1 MISLKAVQAFATIVR
16 HGSVTHAAVELGV
29 TGSALSHLLRDLE
42 ARLGV
47 PLFDRVGRGLV
58 PTEDGRRLA
67 DAVVPAFAQ
76 IDHALAEFSRRRIEL
91 RISTLSTFASSWLI
105 PRLVRF
111 QERHPDIELL
121 VATST
126 RNVDFDRESFD
137 CAIRHG
143 QGDWPNVQVKK
154 LYADGL
160 VPVVSPQLAAET
172 GLVRPAD
179 LNKARLLHARAR
191 RGDWAAWLD
200 KAGIQGIDTG
210 HGPVF
215 ETRAQVVQAAI
226 GRLGAMVIDP
236 WLVADEIR
244 QGHLVIPFGPVV
256 PLPAAYW
263 LVWPQRRGQTRP
275 LAAFRDWL
283 EEEIQAEKT
292 ILGHGSALDP
302 ALASGEGSPSRGSG
316 EALPSG
322 KGQGAAT

>member
-1 MISLKAVQAFATIVR
+1 MISLKAVQAFAAIVR
-16 HGSVTHAAVELGV
+16 HGSVAQAATELGV

-42 ARLGV
+42 GRLGV

-67 DAVVPAFAQ
+67 DAVVPAFAR
-76 IDHALAEFSRRRIEL
+76 IDQALADFTRRRIEL
-91 RISTLSTFASSWLI
+91 RISTLSTFASTWLI

-111 QERHPDIELL
+111 QARHPDIELL

-137 CAIRHG
+137 CAIRYG
-143 QGDWPNVQVKK
+143 QGNWANVQVKK
-154 LYADGL
+154 LYDDGL
-160 VPVVSPQLAAET
+160 VPVASPQLVAET
-172 GLVRPAD
+172 GLEMPAD
-179 LNKARLLHARAR
+179 LARARLLHARAR
-191 RGDWAAWLD
+191 RGDWSIWLEQ
-200 KAGIQGIDTG
+200 AGVHGIDTS

-226 GRLGAMVIDP
+226 GRLGVMVIDP

-244 QGHLVIPFGPVV
+244 QGHLTVPFGPVV

-263 LVWPQRRGQTRP
+263 LVWPQRRGNARP

-283 EEEIQAEKT
+283 EEEIQAEMAS
-292 ILGHGSALDP
+292 LG
-302 ALASGEGSPSRGSG
+302 ASP
-316 EALPSG
+316 
-322 KGQGAAT
+322 